1 MRTFL
6 KTTSDI
12 NKEDRNWKKDR
23 EENDEVG
30 TKTEGEWWGK
40 RGGGGVFV
48 EEEINDQQSATRAGL
63 LELRRAAVAR
73 PP

>member
-1 MRTFL
+1 M
-6 KTTSDI
+6 
-12 NKEDRNWKKDR
+12 
-23 EENDEVG
+23 
-30 TKTEGEWWGK
+30 GK
-40 RGGGGVFV
+40 QGGGGVFV